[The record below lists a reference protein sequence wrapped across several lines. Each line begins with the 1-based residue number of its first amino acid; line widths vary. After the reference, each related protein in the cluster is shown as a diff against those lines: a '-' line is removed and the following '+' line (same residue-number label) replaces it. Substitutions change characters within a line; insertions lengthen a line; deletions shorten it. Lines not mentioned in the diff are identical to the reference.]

1 MREEGRLRGTHTYHQ
16 GGEQATLCGACHPQA
31 SSDFLIPIRLLPP
44 LNRLGADAKLSTVCD
59 NLLCIPVF
67 AEDEVLEAALPL
79 FFDNSTGACTFR
91 RVSQVPLQ
99 LLSLPGL
106 VLRILNVLYWSIPRR
121 PWDDPRRKVL
131 QDAARLGPYLGQRF

>member
-1 MREEGRLRGTHTYHQ
+1 MREERRLRGTHTYHQ

-79 FFDNSTGACTFR
+79 FLIIA
-91 RVSQVPLQ
+91 
-99 LLSLPGL
+99 
-106 VLRILNVLYWSIPRR
+106 
-121 PWDDPRRKVL
+121 
-131 QDAARLGPYLGQRF
+131 LGPVLFGVYLRYHFNYYHYPG